1 MKAILVPTDFSTT
14 AITAFRYALAI
25 APKLGIKE
33 IKLISV
39 FHEPINFRDDS
50 GYIAEVEIEKAK
62 KSCEAWLLDFIE
74 VENRHSPLSILVTFE
89 ALHGIASNAILDAA
103 QNPNTELIV
112 IGTTGIHDSIDK
124 WLGTVSN
131 IVAQKANRPILLV
144 PNGTKYTPVKRLLY
158 ACDFSKPYFDVH
170 TEGVVADL
178 AKKLDARV
186 DVVFVKRDNKDY
198 EADKNVMKKV
208 FKMDAPDVPLNVK
221 IIEGDS
227 IVQTIRD
234 YAISEDIDWMV
245 LATEQ
250 RSFFQDLLHDSV
262 SKKLALHPEL
272 PLLVTHAEDWRD

>member
-14 AITAFRYALAI
+14 AITAFRYALAL
-25 APKLGIKE
+25 APNLGIKE

-62 KSCEAWLLDFIE
+62 KNCEARLLDFIE

-89 ALHGIASNAILDAA
+89 AIHGIASNAILDAA

-131 IVAQKANRPILLV
+131 IVVQKANRPILLI
-144 PNGTKYTPVKRLLY
+144 PNGTKYTPVTHLLY
-158 ACDFSKPYFDVH
+158 ACDFSRAYFDVH
-170 TEGVVADL
+170 TEGVVADI
-178 AKKLDARV
+178 AKKLAARV
-186 DVVFVKRDNKDY
+186 DVVFVKRDARDY
-198 EADKNVMKKV
+198 EADKKVMEKV

-227 IVQTIRD
+227 VVQTIRD

-250 RSFFQDLLHDSV
+250 RSFFQDLLHYSV

>member
-14 AITAFRYALAI
+14 AITAFRYALAL
-25 APKLGIKE
+25 APNLGIKE

-62 KSCEAWLLDFIE
+62 KNCEARLLDFIE

-186 DVVFVKRDNKDY
+186 DVVFVKRDDKDY